1 MAVISYG
8 RDSYQGKLVCIL
20 AKINSAQSN
29 KREDVSIEA
38 VVKAGLEFAAKT
50 GMKSLCIE
58 LS

>member
-1 MAVISYG
+1 MISYG

-20 AKINSAQSN
+20 AKINCAQSN

-38 VVKAGLEFAAKT
+38 IVKAGLVFAAKT
-50 GMKSLCIE
+50 GIKSLCIK